1 MTAMIDSSGKRA
13 GVSKM
18 LGLLLALWVS
28 LAVQPCAVAS
38 VAEHECPHCPTEI
51 KAAPG
56 SEHHHGHSTADDSA
70 AMLAGCGAM
79 QAECCEI
86 DDRIV
91 GVRTD
96 AAEFDDDGTVLATGP
111 APPGVVDVP
120 RARPELAVPLPQPTG
135 RFVRLYIINCV
146 FLI

>member
-1 MTAMIDSSGKRA
+1 MIAMIDKSGNRA
-13 GVSKM
+13 GARNV

-28 LAVQPCAVAS
+28 LAVQPCAVAA
-38 VAEHECPHCPTEI
+38 VAEHDCPHCPTEI
-51 KAAPG
+51 EAAPG
-56 SEHHHGHSTADDSA
+56 AHHHRGHTASEESA
-70 AMLAGCGAM
+70 AMPTDCGAM

-96 AAEFDDDGTVLATGP
+96 APDIDDDDTVLATGA
-111 APPGVVDVP
+111 APPGAVDAP
-120 RARPELAVPLPQPTG
+120 RAQPELAVPLPQPAG
-135 RFVRLYIINCV
+135 RSVPLHIINCV